1 MSFYGELPNTF
12 NLVINANHP
21 LVERVLT
28 EMNSKTAD
36 ALAPIADEIAKDE
49 ARKAELNKAKEGK
62 KDEEVP
68 QADLD
73 ELNAID
79 RRLGDERKK
88 RTDVLASFAKDEKL
102 VSQLIDLALLSNNM
116 LKGESLTNFIK
127 RSISLM

>member
-1 MSFYGELPNTF
+1 
-12 NLVINANHP
+12 
-21 LVERVLT
+21 
-28 EMNSKTAD
+28 MNSKTAD

-79 RRLGDERKK
+79 HRLGDERKK

>member
-1 MSFYGELPNTF
+1 
-12 NLVINANHP
+12 
-21 LVERVLT
+21 
-28 EMNSKTAD
+28 MNSKTAD

>member
-21 LVERVLT
+21 LVERALT